1 MIKAILIDDEPLSI
15 EALKMKILK
24 ASDEIEII
32 KTYTSASEA
41 MVKIEKLAPDVIFLD
56 VEMPELDGFQFLE
69 NFPNRCFEVII
80 STAHDE
86 YAIQA
91 VRQSALDF
99 LLKPV
104 SVLELSTAIDRL
116 IQKLNAKN
124 KAGKSSYRMVDAQF
138 DKIPVPSLRGI
149 TFVPL
154 TDILYLSSEG
164 NYTMIYL
171 ENKQKIVSS
180 RNLGDY
186 EAMMANLNFF
196 RIHHSTVINLW
207 HIREYLRGEGGSVVL
222 KDGTEL
228 DVSKRRK
235 KEFMEVIG
243 F

>member
-1 MIKAILIDDEPLSI
+1 MIKAILIDDEPICI

-24 ASDEIEII
+24 ASDEIEVIR
-32 KTYTSASEA
+32 TYNSALDA
-41 MVKIEKLAPDVIFLD
+41 VDKIEKLAPDVIFLD
-56 VEMPELDGFQFLE
+56 VEMPEMDGFGFLE
-69 NFPNRCFEVII
+69 KFPKRAFEVII

-104 SVLELSTAIDRL
+104 SVSELSTAISRL
-116 IQKLNAKN
+116 IQKLDAKN
-124 KAGKSSYRMVDAQF
+124 KADKTVARKVDAMF

-149 TFVPL
+149 TFVPVK
-154 TDILYLSSEG
+154 DILYMLSDG

-171 ENKQKIVSS
+171 ESKQKIVSS

-186 EAMMANLNFF
+186 EMMLENLNFF
-196 RIHHSTVINLW
+196 RIHHSTLINLA
-207 HIREYLRGEGGSVVL
+207 HIKEYMRGEGGSVIL
-222 KDGTEL
+222 TDGSEL

-235 KEFMEVIG
+235 KEFMAAIG

>member
-1 MIKAILIDDEPLSI
+1 MIKAILIDDEAICI

-24 ASDEIEII
+24 ASDEIEVIR
-32 KTYTSASEA
+32 TYNSALDA
-41 MVKIEKLAPDVIFLD
+41 VDKIEKLTPDVIFLD
-56 VEMPELDGFQFLE
+56 VEMPEMDGFGFLE
-69 NFPNRCFEVII
+69 KFPNRTFEVII

-104 SVLELSTAIDRL
+104 SVSELSTAIDRL
-116 IQKLNAKN
+116 IQKLSAKN
-124 KAGKSSYRMVDAQF
+124 KVGKAAARKVDAMF
-138 DKIPVPSLRGI
+138 DKIPIPSLRGI
-149 TFVPL
+149 TFVAVK
-154 TDILYLSSEG
+154 DILYMMSEG

-171 ENKQKIVSS
+171 ESKQKIVSS

-186 EAMMANLNFF
+186 ETMVENLNFF
-196 RIHHSTVINLW
+196 RIHHSTLINLA
-207 HIREYLRGEGGSVVL
+207 HIKEYMRGEGGSVIL
-222 KDGTEL
+222 TDGSEL

-235 KEFMEVIG
+235 KEFMEAIG